1 MRVRPLI
8 SALLVV
14 TAVALAACGGESE
27 EEQIEG
33 VVASFAAAV
42 EQKDP
47 GKFCD
52 TVVGERIPEG
62 ERCED
67 QVTDEQ
73 LGALGDIE
81 SIEVSDIEVDGD
93 SATGQ
98 VTATVAGE
106 EMTDE
111 ANFRKVGGDWK
122 LSLDE

>member
-1 MRVRPLI
+1 VRLRPQV
-8 SALLVV
+8 SALLVA

-42 EQKDP
+42 EEQDP

-52 TVVGERIPEG
+52 TVVGQRISEG

-81 SIEVSDIEVDGD
+81 SIEVTDIEVDGD
-93 SATGQ
+93 SATAQ
-98 VTATVAGE
+98 VTATVGGE

-111 ANFRKVGGDWK
+111 ADFRKVDGDWK